1 MTHFDSDFLQFFRE
15 LAANNHKDWFDVNRK
30 RYENSVKKPFENFI
44 GAVIERA
51 KLYDDTLLLNPKD
64 AIFRINRDIRFAKD
78 KTPYK
83 LNRTAIISP
92 YGRKDKSTPGFYIY
106 VGPDKV
112 MLGGGAYEIPGPELQ
127 NLRTTLTQ
135 HYDTFNRLVTEPE
148 FKKRFGD
155 IQGQENKRL
164 PKELG
169 IEADNGKPLLYKK
182 QLYFMKDLSA
192 ESAEKNN
199 FLDVIEEHF
208 KVSLPVTQFLREAL

>member
-15 LAANNHKDWFDVNRK
+15 LAANNHKDWFDINRK
-30 RYENSVKKPFENFI
+30 RYENNVKKSFEDFI
-44 GAVIERA
+44 GSVIERL
-51 KLYDDTLLLNPKD
+51 KVHDDTLQLNPKD
-64 AIFRINRDIRFAKD
+64 AIFRINRDIRFSKD

-135 HYDTFNRLVTEPE
+135 HYDTFNRLIADSE

-182 QLYFMKDLSA
+182 QLYFMADLPA
-192 ESAEKNN
+192 EQAEQPD
-199 FLDVIEEHF
+199 FLDTIEAYF
-208 KVSLPVTQFLREAL
+208 KASLPVTQFLREAL